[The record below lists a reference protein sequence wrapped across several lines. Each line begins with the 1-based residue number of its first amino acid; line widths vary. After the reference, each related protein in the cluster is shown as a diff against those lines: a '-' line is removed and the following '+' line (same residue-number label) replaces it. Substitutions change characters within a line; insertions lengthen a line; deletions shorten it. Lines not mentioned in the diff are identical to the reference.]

1 MTLEEEEQRDA
12 HPPARDRSARASE
25 EVRSGREE
33 VSDPLHLSRLSTWLN
48 DHASTPFG
56 REQLKDKPLAEGVE
70 LERRLE
76 AAVAGG
82 TLGLDDTPGLHLE
95 ADCRPSLDRAPA
107 QDSLTRLNSTRSKA
121 SPGC

>member
-1 MTLEEEEQRDA
+1 MNVIERNRSEINSCAAEARKLGGNRSMCRYEALHLPVGKRVALRTGKLMTLEEEASKADA

-70 LERRLE
+70 LE
-76 AAVAGG
+76 
-82 TLGLDDTPGLHLE
+82 
-95 ADCRPSLDRAPA
+95 
-107 QDSLTRLNSTRSKA
+107 
-121 SPGC
+121 